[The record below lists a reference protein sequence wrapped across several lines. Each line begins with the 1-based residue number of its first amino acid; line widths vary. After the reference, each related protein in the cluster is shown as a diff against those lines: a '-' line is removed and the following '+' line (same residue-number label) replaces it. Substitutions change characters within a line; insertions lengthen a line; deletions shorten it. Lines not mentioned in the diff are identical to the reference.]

1 MTPINHCVYW
11 SAETFHFG
19 GTDVDDVQHNP
30 RGSHPRLTQTMPSQ
44 PPRRQSLATTLVVLA
59 SIIPSAVSFSP
70 SSLRSGAVAT
80 PLYTTASSAQL
91 STTSLAASSNERNK
105 DSININYSNNKPIL
119 STLAALTILTTT
131 LTTSFQTA
139 NAYEESDYASETVTT
154 VVQQLKENAGDVDKT
169 FGTLE
174 EIAKI
179 ITEGKGV
186 GGSLSYGELLH
197 LCVCLLKCRAEV
209 GLAVCRL
216 SVLRGIATTHS

>member
-1 MTPINHCVYW
+1 MK
-11 SAETFHFG
+11 
-19 GTDVDDVQHNP
+19 
-30 RGSHPRLTQTMPSQ
+30 L
-44 PPRRQSLATTLVVLA
+44 SLATTTLTLLSTSARAFQLSSSHTVLGRPNLTRRYILAGTESA
-59 SIIPSAVSFSP
+59 SD
-70 SSLRSGAVAT
+70 RVAKVFQGR
-80 PLYTTASSAQL
+80 PEENDASAQL

-105 DSININYSNNKPIL
+105 DSININNSNNKPIL

-209 GLAVCRL
+209 GLAVCLL